1 MKKIGLVLAYSEGH
15 NNYGTSLQG
24 YATIKKIKELGYNV
38 EVIRYN
44 KHLSFFEKIMLVI
57 YMLRTKSTKTS
68 VRAVIEKINKKLHK
82 SYACSIQIRTEA
94 VDKYKENFI
103 KPYFVCYDGF
113 EHLCEGAKKYDS
125 VLVGSDQV
133 WTPMSLYGKY
143 YNLLFV
149 PNSVKKISYA
159 SSFGV
164 SKIPKFQEKQTADF
178 LRKINYL
185 SVREQKAKEIIET
198 MGIKSEIVV
207 DPTMLFTGE
216 EWKMELFGCSRVCRE
231 KYIFCYFLGTNIEC
245 RIAANMLSENTGL
258 KILTIRHM
266 DEYVKS
272 DEFFGEYAPYDVS
285 PNDFLN
291 CILNAEYVLTDSFHC
306 SVFSILFKKQFMVF
320 YRFSKNDINSRNSRI
335 DSLLNQTGLKS
346 HLFDGNNLTNIYNS
360 VAWEEVD
367 KKIDVLRASSVDFL
381 IKALK
386 Q

>member
-1 MKKIGLVLAYSEGH
+1 
-15 NNYGTSLQG
+15 
-24 YATIKKIKELGYNV
+24 
-38 EVIRYN
+38 
-44 KHLSFFEKIMLVI
+44 
-57 YMLRTKSTKTS
+57 
-68 VRAVIEKINKKLHK
+68 
-82 SYACSIQIRTEA
+82 
-94 VDKYKENFI
+94 
-103 KPYFVCYDGF
+103 
-113 EHLCEGAKKYDS
+113 
-125 VLVGSDQV
+125 
-133 WTPMSLYGKY
+133 
-143 YNLLFV
+143 
-149 PNSVKKISYA
+149 
-159 SSFGV
+159 
-164 SKIPKFQEKQTADF
+164 
-178 LRKINYL
+178 
-185 SVREQKAKEIIET
+185 
-198 MGIKSEIVV
+198 
-207 DPTMLFTGE
+207 
-216 EWKMELFGCSRVCRE
+216 
-231 KYIFCYFLGTNIEC
+231 
-245 RIAANMLSENTGL
+245 
-258 KILTIRHM
+258 M